1 MNRAK
6 LSLFVAAVAG
16 LSLLNSGCLAT
27 RKHVR
32 NQIAPV
38 QAQVN
43 QVQKESNDNKQA
55 IGDLDRNLA
64 TTDEKATEAGKR
76 AQAAMDAA
84 NQANSAAQQAGQKAD
99 SATQLAQQTG
109 TRLDT
114 TVANIDNYR
123 LVDTQKVYFP
133 FGKATLT
140 DEGKQALD
148 QAISQLGNV
157 KNYVL
162 ELEGFTDKTGSKN
175 YNLALSQH
183 RADTVERYLT
193 EHNVPLRKIH
203 MVGIGMDESNGR
215 TRAERK
221 EDRRVDIRV
230 YALDLSGQAANQP
243 MSSSTNM
250 PGSTGNGAADRMSNA
265 PADNGNMPASTNTNM
280 PAATPQP
287 QTPPNTTTP

>member
-6 LSLFVAAVAG
+6 LSLFIAAVAG
-16 LSLLNSGCLAT
+16 LSLMSSGCLAT

-43 QVQKESNDNKQA
+43 QVQKETNDNKQA

-109 TRLDT
+109 NRLDT

-133 FGKATLT
+133 FGKSTLT

-148 QAISQLGNV
+148 NAISQIGNV

-162 ELEGFTDKTGSKN
+162 ELEGFTDKTGSKT
-175 YNLALSQH
+175 YNLALSER

-203 MVGIGMDESNGR
+203 VVGVGKDESTGK

-230 YALDLSGQAANQP
+230 YALDLTGQAANQP

-250 PGSTGNGAADRMSNA
+250 PANTGNGAADRMSNA
-265 PADNGNMPASTNTNM
+265 PADNGNMPASTNSNM

-287 QTPPNTTTP
+287 QAPPNTTTP